1 MVLWL
6 IFAVLTAA
14 SLIAVLWP
22 VWRER
27 GQDAERGAYDSA
39 IYRDQLTEI
48 DSDLERG
55 LIGEREAEAAKTEIS
70 RRLLEAAAPD
80 GGDAEQTG
88 TSARSSVPMAA
99 LACAVVCIP
108 LASLVLYLVHGS
120 PNLPGQP
127 LAARL
132 EVPPESQT
140 LASLV
145 ARVEARLRDYP
156 EDGQGWDA
164 IAPVYLRYRR
174 YDDAADAYGR
184 ALRLLGETPAR
195 LSGYAEA
202 LVGAN
207 NGIVN
212 EEARRAFEKVLAQ
225 DPARP
230 KARFWLATALE
241 QDGRFDEAVRA
252 WREMLSRGGA
262 DAPWRRLV
270 EQRLHVAEA
279 RRDGREVVA
288 AVPDAAAGSE
298 DAPGPSAADIEAARQ
313 MTPEQRS
320 AMINQMVDGLAERLK
335 SDGKNL
341 QGWLRLVRAYSVLG
355 RRDAAREALSTA
367 RQNLAEDPAALSEL
381 KALAGQLGL

>member
-6 IFAVLTAA
+6 IFASLTAA
-14 SLIAVLWP
+14 ALIAVLWP
-22 VWRER
+22 LWRGR
-27 GQDAERGAYDSA
+27 KSDADRAEYDTA
-39 IYRDQLTEI
+39 IYRDQLDEI

-55 LIGEREAEAAKTEIS
+55 LIAEREAEAAKTEIS
-70 RRLLEAAAPD
+70 RRLLAAASTDED
-80 GGDAEQTG
+80 GAEAPG
-88 TSARSSVPMAA
+88 ASARSRTAIAA
-99 LACAVVCIP
+99 LACIVLCIP
-108 LASLVLYLVHGS
+108 LASLALYLVYGS

-132 EVPPESQT
+132 EAPSDAQN

-145 ARVEARLRDYP
+145 ARVEARLRDHP
-156 EDGQGWDA
+156 EDGEGWDV
-164 IAPVYLRYRR
+164 IAPVYLRHRR
-174 YDDAADAYGR
+174 YDDAADAYGK
-184 ALRLLGETPAR
+184 ALRLLGETPGR
-195 LSGYAEA
+195 LSGYAES
-202 LVGAN
+202 LVGVN

-212 EEARRAFEKVLAQ
+212 EEARRAFAKVLAQ
-225 DPARP
+225 DPARL
-230 KARFWLATALE
+230 KARYWLATALE
-241 QDGRFDEAVRA
+241 QDGRFAEAAKA
-252 WREMLSRGGA
+252 WREMLSRG
-262 DAPWRRLV
+262 DERAPWRRVV

-288 AVPDAAAGSE
+288 AAPSASAGNE
-298 DAPGPSAADIEAARQ
+298 DAPGPSAADVEAARQ

-320 AMINQMVDGLAERLK
+320 AMINQMVEGLAERLK

-341 QGWLRLVRAYSVLG
+341 QGWLRLVRAYTVLG